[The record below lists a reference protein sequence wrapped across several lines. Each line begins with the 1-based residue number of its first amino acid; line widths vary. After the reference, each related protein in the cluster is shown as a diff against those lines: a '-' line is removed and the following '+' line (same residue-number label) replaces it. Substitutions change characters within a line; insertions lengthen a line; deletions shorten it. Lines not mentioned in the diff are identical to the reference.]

1 MSYPQI
7 NDIITI
13 PIKTRQPID
22 NYDRQF
28 NIRPSNI
35 TLNKYNTG
43 SRVVNNGKSNNLKKP
58 AYKKFP
64 SYLYDVKHHNLKI
77 VKKHWKPY

>member
-7 NDIITI
+7 NDIITR
-13 PIKTRQPID
+13 PIKTRQPTD
-22 NYDRQF
+22 NYDRLF

-35 TLNKYNTG
+35 SLNKYRTG
-43 SRVVNNGKSNNLKKP
+43 SRAVNNGKSNNLKKP
-58 AYKKFP
+58 TYKKFP